1 MLGSK
6 KQVHFPKWASKLT
19 VQEAVHPN
27 GRKSWE
33 LLSKENCN
41 FNQLIGLISL
51 NASTRQRRAVTALQG
66 WGQDILDRQDILDM
80 SCKTQHLP
88 SLCHLVSYPPKR
100 AQLYSTF
107 VTNSNLSVPFKCSLL
122 GMDSTTALSMYVQNL
137 NKALKSGVPK
147 DSAQRHSSFPE
158 IHRAV
163 LHAALHRCL
172 QQKRKPRPW
181 AESKSRLGLAWKW
194 GASG

>member
-6 KQVHFPKWASKLT
+6 CQVRFPKRVSKLT

-27 GRKSWE
+27 GQKSWE

-51 NASTRQRRAVTALQG
+51 NASTRQCRAVTAPQG
-66 WGQDILDRQDILDM
+66 WGQDILDMQDVIDT

-88 SLCHLVSYPPKR
+88 SLCHLVSYPPKS
-100 AQLYSTF
+100 AQLHSTF
-107 VTNSNLSVPFKCSLL
+107 VTNCNMSVPFKCSPL
-122 GMDSTTALSMYVQNL
+122 GTDSPTALSTYVQNL
-137 NKALKSGVPK
+137 NKTLKSWVPK
-147 DSAQRHSSFPE
+147 HSAQRLSSFPE
-158 IHRAV
+158 IHRAI

-172 QQKRKPRPW
+172 QQKRKPR
-181 AESKSRLGLAWKW
+181 L
-194 GASG
+194 